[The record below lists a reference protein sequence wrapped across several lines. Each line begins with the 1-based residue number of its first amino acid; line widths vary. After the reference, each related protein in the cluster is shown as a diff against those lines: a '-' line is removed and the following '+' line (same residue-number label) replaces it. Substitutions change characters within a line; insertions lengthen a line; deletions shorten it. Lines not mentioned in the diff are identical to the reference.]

1 MALTQT
7 QITEFKEKGFLNVG
21 PIYDEDES
29 DLLLERLM
37 KVIAGTSQG
46 KAEAVRNIRG
56 DEIEAEKDVVIQVVN
71 TWQADEKFRAHLYHP
86 KICSMACEL
95 IGTQTLRVWHDQIQ
109 YKPPKR
115 GGATD
120 WHQDHPYWPIIQPAD
135 LVSAWVALE
144 DATVENGCM
153 QMVPRSHLWGPH
165 KDGTIGTKDDNFT
178 PEPDLSIIP
187 EKENIEIVPCEVKKG
202 ECMFHH
208 CLTWHGSPPNPSVKG
223 RPAIAVH
230 YMPGWTRY
238 EPTRSHIMERRVDVE
253 PGEVLTGKYFPT
265 VWNHGPISPP
275 KD

>member
-1 MALTQT
+1 M
-7 QITEFKEKGFLNVG
+7 IVG
-21 PIYDEDES
+21 
-29 DLLLERLM
+29 
-37 KVIAGTSQG
+37 AG
-46 KAEAVRNIRG
+46 
-56 DEIEAEKDVVIQVVN
+56 
-71 TWQADEKFRAHLYHP
+71 P
-86 KICSMACEL
+86 K
-95 IGTQTLRVWHDQIQ
+95 LRRKQQKHSL
-109 YKPPKR
+109 
-115 GGATD
+115 
-120 WHQDHPYWPIIQPAD
+120 QPRQ
-135 LVSAWVALE
+135 
-144 DATVENGCM
+144 N
-153 QMVPRSHLWGPH
+153 
-165 KDGTIGTKDDNFT
+165 KDGKIGTKDDNFT

-275 KD
+275 KDQLVDNQ